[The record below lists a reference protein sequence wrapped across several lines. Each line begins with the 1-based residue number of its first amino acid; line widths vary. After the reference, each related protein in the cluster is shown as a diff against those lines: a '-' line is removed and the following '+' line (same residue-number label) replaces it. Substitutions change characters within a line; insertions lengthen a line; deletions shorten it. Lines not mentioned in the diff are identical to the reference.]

1 MTSRRTFVLSA
12 AAAGAAF
19 GLDKQVAFIGDAHA
33 QKAPP
38 KKAPTLL
45 EKGFVK
51 FKLGDIEVI
60 QVYDGFATRTIDDK
74 FVGNATVDQFKAAL
88 KKGGQ
93 PGDTTFTV
101 PYTVTFIRSKG
112 KTIMFDSSTG
122 GQLNPPNGPNSAG
135 LMMAKNMYSAGI
147 EPSKISTIIV
157 THFHPDH
164 ISGMISK
171 ETNSRVFPDAEVI
184 VPATELAFWNDPTK
198 VPEAAKGLGARV
210 QATLGKW
217 KNVRQV
223 QDGQEVIPGVR
234 AYQTAGHTPGH
245 MSYIVSS
252 GRKSLLVGGDLTN
265 LSSVNLAN
273 PGWHIMFD
281 ADKSMAEAT
290 RRKAYDRVIADK
302 MMVNGYH
309 WGLPGVGTLKKD
321 GAGYALVPIK
331 V

>member
-1 MTSRRTFVLSA
+1 MTTRRTFVLSA

-19 GLDKQVAFIGDAHA
+19 GLDKPVAFINDAHA
-33 QKAPP
+33 QKAPA
-38 KKAPTLL
+38 KKPTLL

-74 FVGNATVDQFKAAL
+74 FVTNAPVDAFKAAL

-112 KTIMFDSSTG
+112 KLVMFDSSTG
-122 GQLNPPNGPNSAG
+122 GQLNPANGPATSG
-135 LMMAKNMYSAGI
+135 LMMAKNMYAAGI
-147 EPSKISTIIV
+147 EPSKINHVIV

-164 ISGMISK
+164 ISGMISQA
-171 ETNSRVFPDAEVI
+171 TNSNVFPHADIV
-184 VPATELAFWNDPTK
+184 VPAAEFAFWNDPSK
-198 VPEAAKGLGARV
+198 VPEAAKALGARV
-210 QATLGKW
+210 QGSIGKW

-223 QDGQEVIPGVR
+223 ADGQEVIPGVR
-234 AYQTAGHTPGH
+234 AYSTPGHTPGH
-245 MSYIVSS
+245 MSFVVSS
-252 GRKSLLVGGDLTN
+252 GKKSMLVGGDLTN

-281 ADKSMAEAT
+281 ADKPMAEAT

-302 MMVNGYH
+302 MLVNGYH
-309 WGLPGVGTLKKD
+309 WGLPGVGSLKKD
-321 GAGYALVPIK
+321 GNGYALIPLK